1 MKINYDKSGPISVGL
16 DEDRFN
22 EFVKLFCCK
31 KRWIYYKILRSPSS
45 FTKLKREDLY
55 PVIYKIIKSGKLDG

>member
-31 KRWIYYKILRSPSS
+31 KGEFTIKYFGVPLLLPS
-45 FTKLKREDLY
+45 
-55 PVIYKIIKSGKLDG
+55 